1 MQICNLSSDGSKN
14 PLFAMKTAKNQFL
27 RKSRFFV
34 AISLA
39 IWETVGRTKNIIKRK
54 MQGAG
59 KFIGS
64 AERFARQQNF
74 YKKIRPLSPT
84 VDDLGQVKG
93 FQSVALKTNKQ
104 PKFSSSANALKY

>member
-14 PLFAMKTAKNQFL
+14 PLFAMKTAKNHFL
-27 RKSRFFV
+27 RKFRIFV
-34 AISLA
+34 ATSFA
-39 IWETVGRTKNIIKRK
+39 IWQTVSRTKNIIKQK

-74 YKKIRPLSPT
+74 RKKIRALSPT
-84 VDDLGQVKG
+84 VGDLGQVKG
-93 FQSVALKTNKQ
+93 FQSTTLKTNNQ
-104 PKFSSSANALKY
+104 L